1 MKKIRL
7 GAGSAY
13 WGDLLEPAVEI
24 ADKGN
29 VDYLCFDHLSELTLA
44 VLQRQK
50 AKDPNEGY
58 IHDIEPWTEAVLPQ
72 ARKQGFKIVTNAG
85 GANPAAAARKVIEV
99 AERLGI
105 PDLKIAVVTG
115 DDIFPDLDEM
125 RSLGITFP
133 NLDTGE
139 DDIDRIRQDIVAAN
153 AYVGGDYIARGL
165 AQGADVVVCGR
176 VSDTALFIGPM
187 MHEFG
192 WTYDPKD
199 NDKMG
204 AAITIGHT
212 VECAALATGA
222 VSNLWRQAKDPWR
235 PGYPIAEVS
244 EDATA
249 VISKVEGSG
258 GILNEWTVKEQL
270 VYEIGDPNN
279 YYMPDGIADFTT
291 VKVEEIAP
299 ERVRISNMSG
309 KGLPD
314 KLKVCIGYRDGWEGE
329 GSLLFSWPDAYEKA
343 KRGERIIRERL
354 KLLGVEPIELHFDYI
369 GVNALHGPTAPE
381 PGEMNEVGLR
391 VAARTR
397 TKEDA
402 DTVKRESTHLWTLGG
417 IGTGYLSP
425 AQPRPSVS
433 LWPTLVPRDQV
444 QMKLTMVETSP
455 VKR

>member
-1 MKKIRL
+1 MKKVRL

-13 WGDLLEPAVEI
+13 WGDLLEPAVEV
-24 ADKGN
+24 AEKGD
-29 VDYLCFDHLSELTLA
+29 VDYMCFDHLSELTLA
-44 VLQRQK
+44 VLQRQR

-58 IHDIEPWTEAVLPQ
+58 IKDIEPWMEAILPH
-72 ARKQGFKIVTNAG
+72 ARKQGFKVITNAG
-85 GANPAAAARKVIEV
+85 GANPAAAAQKVIEV
-99 AERLGI
+99 AKRLRLGK
-105 PDLKIAVVTG
+105 LKIAVVTG
-115 DDIFPDLDEM
+115 DDIFPDLDEI
-125 RSLGITFP
+125 RSQGIKFA
-133 NLDTGE
+133 NMDTGE
-139 DDIDRIRQDIVAAN
+139 EDIDRIRKDIVAAN
-153 AYVGGDYIARGL
+153 AYIGGDYIARGL

-176 VSDTALFIGPM
+176 SSDTAVFIGPL
-187 MHEFG
+187 MHELG
-192 WTYDPKD
+192 WTYEAKD

-204 AAITIGHT
+204 AAITIGHV

-235 PGYPIAEVS
+235 PGFPIAEVS

-291 VKVEEIAP
+291 LKVEEIAP
-299 ERVRISNMSG
+299 ERVKLSDMTG

-343 KRGERIIRERL
+343 RRGERIIRERL
-354 KLLGVEPIELHFDYI
+354 KLLGVEPLELHFDYI
-369 GVNALHGPTAPE
+369 GVNALHGPAAPP
-381 PGEMNEVGLR
+381 PGDLNEVGLR

-397 TKEDA
+397 TQDEA
-402 DTVKRESTHLWTLGG
+402 DTVKREATHLWTLGG

-444 QMKLTMVETSP
+444 QMKLTMVETS
-455 VKR
+455 

>member
-1 MKKIRL
+1 MRKIRL

-13 WGDLLEPAVEI
+13 WGDLLEPAVEL
-24 ADKGN
+24 ADKGEL
-29 VDYLCFDHLSELTLA
+29 DYLCFDHLSELTLA

-50 AKDPNEGY
+50 AKDPTSGY
-58 IHDIEPWTEAVLPQ
+58 IRDIEPWLEATLPQ
-72 ARKQGFKIVTNAG
+72 AKKQGFKIVTNAG
-85 GANPAAAARKVIEV
+85 GANPEAAARKVIEV
-99 AERLGI
+99 AQRLGLGK
-105 PDLKIAVVTG
+105 LKIAVVTG

-139 DDIDRIRQDIVAAN
+139 PDIDRIRGDIVAAN

-165 AQGADVVVCGR
+165 AEGADVVVCGR
-176 VSDTALFIGPM
+176 VSDTALFVGPM

-192 WTYDPKD
+192 WSYAAED
-199 NDKMG
+199 NDKIG

-222 VSNLWRQAKDPWR
+222 VSNLWRDAKDPWR

-249 VISKVEGSG
+249 VISKVPGSG
-258 GILNEWTVKEQL
+258 GILNQWTVKEQL

-291 VKVEEIAP
+291 VKGHTAP
-299 ERVRISNMSG
+299 WR
-309 KGLPD
+309 
-314 KLKVCIGYRDGWEGE
+314 KLKVCIGFREGWEGE
-329 GSLLFSWPDAYEKA
+329 GTLLFSWPDAYEKA

-354 KLLGVEPIELHFDYI
+354 KLLKVEPMELHFDYI
-369 GVNALHGPTAPE
+369 GVNALHGPAAPP
-381 PGEMNEVGLR
+381 PGDLNEVGLR

-397 TKEDA
+397 TQEEA

-444 QMKLTMVETSP
+444 QMKLTMVETP
-455 VKR
+455 Q